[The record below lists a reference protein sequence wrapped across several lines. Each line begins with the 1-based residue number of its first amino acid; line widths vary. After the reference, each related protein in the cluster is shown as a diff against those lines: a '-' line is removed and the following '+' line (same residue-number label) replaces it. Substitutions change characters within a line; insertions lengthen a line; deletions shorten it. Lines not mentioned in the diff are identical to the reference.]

1 MTAAPE
7 AGCKGSDTDPRKAA
21 RRARTMA
28 HRRSVPCIATEH
40 IGAEWG
46 LAEIAFTMELDE
58 GGDVFCPH
66 SARTLVH
73 DSVQLVDGDCGEEPV
88 SRSVYAGL
96 GADQEQ
102 AGRLGGRGTRRFD
115 RMSSVP
121 AAPALSAWW
130 AGEDSASAAS
140 PSDVSSTS
148 EMFRNRASADWAE
161 TDWARRTGGACKLQ
175 QWLQRHQRQGSTHQ
189 TAGHTPWE
197 SQDAL
202 V

>member
-1 MTAAPE
+1 
-7 AGCKGSDTDPRKAA
+7 
-21 RRARTMA
+21 MA

-58 GGDVFCPH
+58 GGDIFCPH
-66 SARTLVH
+66 SAACTLVH
-73 DSVQLVDGDCGEEPV
+73 DSVQLVNGDCGEEPM
-88 SRSVYAGL
+88 SRSVCTGF
-96 GADQEQ
+96 GADKEQ
-102 AGRLGGRGTRRFD
+102 AGRLGGRWTRRFD
-115 RMSSVP
+115 RIRSV
-121 AAPALSAWW
+121 PALSARW

-148 EMFRNRASADWAE
+148 EMFRCRASADRAE

-175 QWLQRHQRQGSTHQ
+175 RWLQSHQRQGSTHQ

-197 SQDAL
+197 SQGAL
-202 V
+202 I